1 VFDCFLSSSFSSSFS
16 KRRNK
21 IEDEDENEEEDDSAF
36 FILDS
41 GSWIL
46 DSKSMPAEQPKLYD
60 VAVIGAGPA
69 GCSAAL
75 TLARK
80 GLAVVLLEKEILPRY
95 KTCGGG
101 VLHRAFKLLPPGVE
115 RVVER
120 RFNSAQLN
128 FLGTDLNFV
137 VTRSEPIVHM
147 TMRADLDCLLAHEA
161 GTAGADIVESCPV
174 QHVTV
179 REQFVEISADRGS
192 FQAKFI
198 IAADGVHS
206 ATAKAAGWPE
216 LPALAPAL
224 EYEVHLAEEDFER
237 FGKIPRFDFNSIEAG
252 YAWVFPKREHLSVGI
267 LSTRRVSTDLHA
279 RLTDYMERLGITQVQ
294 KIERH
299 GYLIPLAPRREPLAR
314 GRVLLVG
321 DAAGLVDP
329 VTAEG
334 ISHAVRS
341 GQLAAMALADCRL
354 DVFQTGKLYQ
364 SLLETEILRE
374 LRAGRVLANVLYN
387 YPRFRNWAFRVR
399 GRELSNFVADVVMGE
414 RNYTSALT
422 KPSSYLKMF
431 GWMS

>member
-1 VFDCFLSSSFSSSFS
+1 
-16 KRRNK
+16 
-21 IEDEDENEEEDDSAF
+21 
-36 FILDS
+36 
-41 GSWIL
+41 
-46 DSKSMPAEQPKLYD
+46 MTAEQPELYD

-75 TLARK
+75 SLARR
-80 GLAVVLLEKEILPRY
+80 GLSVVLLEKEPLPRY

-147 TMRADLDCLLAHEA
+147 TMRADLDCLLAREA
-161 GTAGADIVESCPV
+161 GNAGADIVESCPV
-174 QHVTV
+174 RHVIV
-179 REQFVEISADRGS
+179 RDQFVEISADRGN
-192 FQAKFI
+192 FRARFV
-198 IAADGVHS
+198 IATDGVHS

-237 FGKIPRFDFNSIEAG
+237 FGKIPRFDFSSIEAG

-267 LSTRRVSTDLHA
+267 LCTRRVSTDLHA
-279 RLTDYMERLGITQVQ
+279 RLMDYMERLGINRVQ
-294 KIERH
+294 KTEKH
-299 GYLIPLAPRREPLAR
+299 GYLIPLAPRREALAR
-314 GRVLLVG
+314 GRVLLAG

-334 ISHAVRS
+334 ISYAIRS
-341 GQLAAMALADCRL
+341 GQLAATAIADCRL
-354 DVFQTGKLYQ
+354 DVSTAGKRYQ

-374 LRAGRVLANVLYN
+374 LRAGRVLAKALYN
-387 YPRFRNWAFRVR
+387 YPRLRNWAFQVK
-399 GRELSNFVADVVMGE
+399 GRKLSEFVADVVMGE
-414 RNYTSALT
+414 WNYASALR

-431 GWMS
+431 GLRSVA

>member
-1 VFDCFLSSSFSSSFS
+1 MTTD
-16 KRRNK
+16 
-21 IEDEDENEEEDDSAF
+21 
-36 FILDS
+36 
-41 GSWIL
+41 
-46 DSKSMPAEQPKLYD
+46 QPKLYD

-80 GLAVVLLEKEILPRY
+80 GLSVVLLEKEVLPHY

-147 TMRADLDCLLAHEA
+147 TMRADLDCLLAREA
-161 GTAGADIVESCPV
+161 GSAGAEIVESCPMR
-174 QHVTV
+174 HATV
-179 REQFVEISADRGS
+179 RDQFVEISTDRDNYRS
-192 FQAKFI
+192 KFV
-198 IAADGVHS
+198 IAADGVYS
-206 ATAKAAGWPE
+206 ATAKAAGWQE

-224 EYEVHLAEEDFER
+224 EYEIYLAEEDFER
-237 FGKIPRFDFNSIEAG
+237 FGKMPRFDFNSIDAG

-267 LSTRRVSTDLHA
+267 LSTRRTNTDLHA
-279 RLTDYMERLGITQVQ
+279 KLTDYLERLGIIRVQPELRSWPGRSCDATSQKGGGDEASPLLSADHFGVRIQ
-294 KIERH
+294 KIEKH
-299 GYLIPLAPRREPLAR
+299 GYLIPLAPRRESLAR

-334 ISHAVRS
+334 ISHAIRS
-341 GQLAAMALADCRL
+341 GQLAATALADCQL
-354 DVFQTGKLYQ
+354 DVSRAGKHYQ
-364 SLLETEILRE
+364 SLLDTEILRE

-387 YPRFRNWAFRVR
+387 YPRLRNWAFRVR
-399 GRELSNFVADVVMGE
+399 GRELSEFVADVVMGGQ
-414 RNYTSALT
+414 NYTSALT

-431 GWMS
+431 GLMR

>member
-1 VFDCFLSSSFSSSFS
+1 MS
-16 KRRNK
+16 
-21 IEDEDENEEEDDSAF
+21 
-36 FILDS
+36 
-41 GSWIL
+41 
-46 DSKSMPAEQPKLYD
+46 AEQPKLYD

-75 TLARK
+75 TLTRK
-80 GLAVVLLEKEILPRY
+80 GLSVVLLEKENLPRY

-101 VLHRAFKLLPPGVE
+101 VLHRAFKLLPPEVE

-137 VTRSEPIVHM
+137 VTRSEPIIHM
-147 TMRADLDCLLAHEA
+147 TMRADLDCLLAREA
-161 GTAGADIVESCPV
+161 GTAGAEIVESCPV
-174 QHVTV
+174 RHVTV
-179 REQFVEISADRGS
+179 REQFVEISADRGN
-192 FQAKFI
+192 FRAKFV

-206 ATAKAAGWPE
+206 ATAKAAGWPD

-224 EYEVHLAEEDFER
+224 EYEVHLAEKDFER

-252 YAWVFPKREHLSVGI
+252 YAWVFPKRAHLSVGI
-267 LSTRRVSTDLHA
+267 LCTRRVSADLHA
-279 RLTDYMERLGITQVQ
+279 RLMDYLERLGITKIQ

-299 GYLIPLAPRREPLAR
+299 GYLIPLVPRRGALAR

-334 ISHAVRS
+334 ISYAVRS
-341 GQLAAMALADCRL
+341 GQLAATALADCRL
-354 DVFQTGKLYQ
+354 DVSQAGKLYQ

-387 YPRFRNWAFRVR
+387 YPRFRNWVFRFR
-399 GRELSNFVADVVMGE
+399 GRELSEFVADVVMGE
-414 RNYTSALT
+414 RNYTSALK
-422 KPSSYLKMF
+422 KPSSYLKMV
-431 GWMS
+431 GLVATR